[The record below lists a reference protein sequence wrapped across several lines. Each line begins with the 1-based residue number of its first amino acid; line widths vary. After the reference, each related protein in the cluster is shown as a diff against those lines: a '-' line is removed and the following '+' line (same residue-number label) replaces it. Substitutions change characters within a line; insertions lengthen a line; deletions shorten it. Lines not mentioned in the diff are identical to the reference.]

1 MRFFPTLLLL
11 LLLSALTLSAALAVD
26 ADRGEW
32 VGKAAARAPMTV
44 EETKAFMKRLAQYVL
59 EHHLKRDEKSAQR
72 GMIYEYYAPGKQGTP
87 RQWLE
92 GEGLDTMHDG
102 SWFAV
107 AMVNAFRATGDP
119 FYKEVLTRWQLPF
132 YLKMLNHS
140 DELFTSERND
150 APPGA
155 ERGWSGSK
163 EWNLQG
169 REKGF
174 VPYWW
179 DDGASTSINIVG
191 RVLRKAG
198 DHVEIPARNE
208 LAGKPN
214 PEGLLSGYSLG
225 SSNHLAQDLAV
236 MLEVSWLLFHESPEP
251 AEQRLAQ
258 EIAEAALHL
267 QECRTRHGSAGIPA
281 VVGAAALANND
292 AELGKKLAADSW
304 DSVRK
309 GKNHFLR
316 ATADFKPGEQEP
328 VPGFADDVEYRYYHQ
343 LAKSRTLAKPVAWK
357 TAFDA
362 LTEPQLYRLYSDDS
376 PAPPGISVFDLY
388 PFKFID
394 GKPMDLRSERKGP
407 NKGPRPIGSRFGPQN
422 MICCGWG
429 IQALHAY
436 PGMWEATLTE
446 LGEKTLPL
454 LDKANPQEA
463 PGFWRT
469 SAGVEGWLRRELG
482 GGLRTWEAIFDQYG
496 YIPTGLGTNDVVPGQ
511 KWEEMSD
518 TGGYAHLIG
527 AGAQWIYVLEG
538 KRDWEEMRVPRGE

>member
-1 MRFFPTLLLL
+1 MT
-11 LLLSALTLSAALAVD
+11 
-26 ADRGEW
+26 AD
-32 VGKAAARAPMTV
+32 
-44 EETKAFMKRLAQYVL
+44 ETRVFMKRLTEYVL
-59 EHHLKRDEKSAQR
+59 ANHLKRDGNSPQR
-72 GMIYEYYAPGKQGTP
+72 GIIYEYFRPAGKGQP
-87 RQWLE
+87 DQWLQ

-107 AMVNAFRATGDP
+107 AMVNAYRATGDP

-150 APPGA
+150 APPGS

-163 EWNLQG
+163 EWLLQG

-179 DDGASTSINIVG
+179 DDGASVSLDILG
-191 RVLRKAG
+191 RVLRKG
-198 DHVEIPARNE
+198 PDHIGFPGRNE
-208 LAGKPN
+208 LAGQPN
-214 PEGLLSGYSLG
+214 PEGRLSGYSHG
-225 SSNHLAQDLAV
+225 SSSHMAQDLAV
-236 MLEVSWLLFHESPEP
+236 MLEVTWLLFHDSANP
-251 AEQRLAQ
+251 AEKQLAG
-258 EIAEAALHL
+258 EIAEASRHL
-267 QECRTRHGSAGIPA
+267 QECRTRHGAAAIPA
-281 VVGAAALANND
+281 VIAATALSNAD
-292 AELGKKLAADSW
+292 MELWKRLGADSW

-316 ATADFKPGEQEP
+316 ATADFKPGEPAP

-343 LAKSRTLAKPVAWK
+343 IAKSGTLTDPVTWK

-376 PAPPGISVFDLY
+376 PTPPGISVFDLHPY
-388 PFKFID
+388 KFVD
-394 GKPMDLRSERKGP
+394 GKPADLRSERKGP

-422 MICCGWG
+422 MICCGWAIEG
-429 IQALHAY
+429 LRANPGLWEKALA
-436 PGMWEATLTE
+436 ES
-446 LGEKTLPL
+446 GEKSLPL

-463 PGFWRT
+463 PGFWKT

-482 GGLRTWEAIFDQYG
+482 GGLRTWEAVFDQFG
-496 YIPTGLGTNDVVPGQ
+496 YIPTGLGAGSVLPGQ
-511 KWEEMSD
+511 TWDEYSD

-527 AGAQWIYVLEG
+527 AAAQWLYVLEG
-538 KRDWEEMRVPRGE
+538 KRDWEQHHLPTAH